1 MFLSIAP
8 SGVTYT
14 AVSTTEIAVNF
25 PAQAQGS
32 LLTSFEAKVKGGS
45 QACTVATTVSPLT
58 CSLTGLEAGTKY
70 TISVKSFIRD
80 LVSDP
85 SEGVGYTLPEGKSLT
100 LSLTAKL
107 HKERSAL
114 RYIIVRFSTT
124 KR

>member
-1 MFLSIAP
+1 MFLSVAP

-45 QACTVATTVSPLT
+45 QTCTVATTVSPLT
-58 CSLTGLEAGTKY
+58 CSLKGLEAGTAY
-70 TISVKSFIRD
+70 TISVKSFISD

-85 SEGVGYTLPEGKSLT
+85 SDGVGYTLPEGKSLT
-100 LSLTAKL
+100 LSRTAKV
-107 HKERSAL
+107 HKGRNPL
-114 RYIIVRFSTT
+114 WFITVRFSSA
-124 KR
+124 RC